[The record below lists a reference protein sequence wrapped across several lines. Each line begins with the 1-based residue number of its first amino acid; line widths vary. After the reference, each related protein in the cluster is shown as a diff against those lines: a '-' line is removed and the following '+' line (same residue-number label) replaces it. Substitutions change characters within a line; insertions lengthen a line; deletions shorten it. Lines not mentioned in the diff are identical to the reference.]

1 MDTTKKC
8 NETDNFSDVI
18 FTPHFRGDRYLHH
31 VCSGCEYKV
40 KIGNDVFNK
49 LYFGETFKFCP
60 NCGNPVIRF
69 AKIPVF
75 EESINRALFSAV
87 EKIHED
93 MEDRVKYYLHV
104 DLDDTERK
112 ELVDKARFAISLEE
126 AGGPIAGH
134 GARMIVKYGYTKL
147 SHWDKKRLK
156 ERVGDGL
163 SKSKLD

>member
-60 NCGNPVIRF
+60 NCGSKRPEGKWFCTNCG
-69 AKIPVF
+69 
-75 EESINRALFSAV
+75 
-87 EKIHED
+87 
-93 MEDRVKYYLHV
+93 
-104 DLDDTERK
+104 K
-112 ELVDKARFAISLEE
+112 ENSPEARFCSEC
-126 AGGPIAGH
+126 G
-134 GARMIVKYGYTKL
+134 
-147 SHWDKKRLK
+147 SKK
-156 ERVGDGL
+156 
-163 SKSKLD
+163 